1 MTAPIAPITF
11 AALVPHPPILLPQI
25 GQGREREAAA
35 TLAAYAHLRDRL
47 RASGAERILLIATHG
62 IVTLHRFHV
71 LAGPLQTGLARFNA
85 PEISLDLPA
94 DRPFADLLTEVARER
109 GVPLSPTPLWEES
122 DHSACVPLSLLDAE
136 ALGLP
141 VAVVG
146 ISFLPA
152 AAHLELGRAI
162 AEALRRSAVP
172 TAVIA
177 SGDGAHTLSDDSP
190 SGFHPEARAFQD
202 HVDAALARLDARA
215 LLNID
220 EDLRQAVDESVV
232 SPAAALLGIAESRAA
247 CAKILS
253 AEAPWGV
260 AYTAAEIILHGTA

>member
-1 MTAPIAPITF
+1 MTPPLVF

-25 GQGREREAAA
+25 GRGREREAAA
-35 TLAAYAHLRDRL
+35 TLGAYAHLRERL
-47 RASGAERILLIATHG
+47 RDSGAERILLISTHG

-85 PEISLDLPA
+85 PEISLELPA
-94 DRPFADLLTEVARER
+94 DRPFASLLAEVARER
-109 GVPLSPTPLWEES
+109 GIPLSPTPLWEES
-122 DHSACVPLSLLDAE
+122 DHSACVPLALLDAE
-136 ALGLP
+136 SLQLP

-162 AEALRRSAVP
+162 AETLRRSGLP

-177 SGDGAHTLSDDSP
+177 SGDGAHSLSDDAP
-190 SGFHPEARAFQD
+190 SGFHPRARAFQD
-202 HVDAALARLDARA
+202 DADAALASLNARA
-215 LLNID
+215 LLDFDD
-220 EDLRQAVDESVV
+220 ELRQAVDESVV
-232 SPAAALLGIAESRAA
+232 SPAAVLLGIAESRAA
-247 CAKILS
+247 RAEILS

-260 AYTAAEIILHGTA
+260 AYTAAEITLDGSA